1 MDVAAVRPAELE
13 PPQRRRASARPLL
26 LAPVVALV
34 ALLVLDGVLV
44 ARPRERSTHER
55 LTGAVLAAARQE
67 AVNLTTISYTSAQH
81 DLDRIINA
89 ATGGL
94 RAQFQS
100 QRAQFPSVLARD
112 KSVSRGQV
120 LSAGLIS
127 LTGGKQARVDV
138 ATDATV
144 TTTGGGSKAQS
155 VVKHYRMVMSLSL
168 INGRWLV
175 SDVAFAGA
183 PQ

>member
-1 MDVAAVRPAELE
+1 VI
-13 PPQRRRASARPLL
+13 
-26 LAPVVALV
+26 ALV
-34 ALLVLDGVLV
+34 ALLVLDAALW
-44 ARPRERSTHER
+44 AQPRGRSTHEQ
-55 LTGAVLAAARQE
+55 LSAAVLTAARQE
-67 AVNLTTISYTSAQH
+67 AVNLTTISYTSATR
-81 DLDRIINA
+81 DLDRIINS

-94 RAQFQS
+94 RTQFLS

-127 LTGGKQARVDV
+127 LTGKKQAQVDV

-144 TTTGGGSKAQS
+144 TTTAGGTEPQS
-155 VVKHYRMVMSLSL
+155 VVKHYRMVMKLSF
-168 INGRWLV
+168 IGGRWLV